1 MSAISRNKMTVFL
14 RAVCAAM
21 LCACPAAAF
30 SLEPAAETQEDLVQ
44 AVVYTSEGLRDPFEG
59 YIKKE
64 QIVLPVDQ
72 LVEEENFVPPPV
84 MVSGI
89 TWGSSFPQAIING
102 KVVRAGDMVGEVQV
116 VSISK
121 EGLVL
126 SYNNQRFSLPAP
138 GLNKAT
144 QSGQQAP

>member
-1 MSAISRNKMTVFL
+1 MCTISRNRMTGFI
-14 RAVCAAM
+14 RAACAAM

-30 SLEPAAETQEDLVQ
+30 SQEPAAETQEDIVK

-64 QIVLPVDQ
+64 QIPLPMHQ
-72 LVEEENFVPPPV
+72 LAEEENFVPPPV

-138 GLNKAT
+138 GLDKAT